1 MSNELR
7 NFLALS
13 YDELEQL
20 NLKAKEQR
28 QKRVA
33 VHKIQEERI
42 KYLTDEKRIK
52 AVTVLFSDL
61 EGRLHMLDYDKKF
74 LVKSW
79 DNLTFDGS
87 SIRGFTAQRESDLR
101 LAMDWASFYWAP
113 ADVFGS
119 GKVLVFGEVIDK
131 DGSPYSADIRGRLK
145 GFAGEMYKNEEYT
158 LNAANE
164 IEGFLFQGSDAERR
178 YNETGKFE
186 YVNTGGYYHSLP
198 GDPLRTF
205 IDTTAEVQRA
215 MGFQNEKD
223 HPEVA
228 PSQFEINYGYG
239 EVVQA
244 ADQIQLYKLICRQV
258 ATRMGLTACF
268 LPKPV
273 VGVNGNG
280 MHTNVSISKG
290 GKNIY
295 WDPKGEE
302 KLSKF
307 GWAFVDRILTHGND
321 ICLLLNASVNAY
333 RRLDPHFEAPNQLKA
348 SPVDRGSMIRIP
360 IGNERS
366 MRVEVRSVAP
376 DANPYLVMYSI
387 FRTGIEGETAKI
399 KNLRQAERYLP
410 DNVYLALD
418 NFRKADWTTKL
429 LGEDVKARYGAL
441 KQAAADRC
449 ARHSARL
456 SKCRK
461 CSTTTRSTINSC
473 GICFRQIPQGSGE
486 WGGSPVT
493 KSTRFSLVHSSHSRR
508 RAHALNRSGR
518 LRHSWPLLRP
528 MPRRFLPYWLRPS
541 MLLRCAQRCNRRTS
555 PSPQQRARSTAASSH
570 RAFRSWSWR
579 RSAFGSHGPYPG

>member
-7 NFLALS
+7 NFLALP
-13 YDELEQL
+13 YDQLEDL
-20 NLKAKEQR
+20 NLQAKEQR
-28 QKRVA
+28 LKRLA
-33 VHKIQEERI
+33 FHKIQEERL

-101 LAMDWASFYWAP
+101 LGIDWSAFYWGP
-113 ADVFGS
+113 ADVFGP
-119 GKVLVFGEVIDK
+119 GKILVFGDVIDK
-131 DGSPYSADIRGRLK
+131 GGDPYAADIRGVLK
-145 GFAGEMYKNEEYT
+145 SFAADMYKKEGYT

-164 IEGFLFQGSDAERR
+164 IEGFLFDGKDAERH

-205 IDTTAEVQRA
+205 IDSTAEVQRA

-228 PSQFEINYGYG
+228 PSQFEINYSYG
-239 EVVQA
+239 EVVAA

-258 ATRMGLTACF
+258 ATNLGLTASF

-273 VGVNGNG
+273 VGVNGSG

-290 GKNIY
+290 GKNLF

-302 KLSKF
+302 KLSKT
-307 GWAFVDRILTHGND
+307 GWQFIDRFLTHGND
-321 ICLLLNASVNAY
+321 TCLLLNSSVNAY
-333 RRLDPHFEAPNQLKA
+333 RRLDPHFEAPNQIKA
-348 SPVDRGSMIRIP
+348 SAVDRGSMIRVP

-376 DANPYLVMYSI
+376 DANPYLVMLAV
-387 FRTGIEGETAKI
+387 FKTGLQGETAKI

-410 DNVYLALD
+410 DNIYDAMA
-418 NFRKADWTTKL
+418 NFRNAEWTTKL
-429 LGEDVKARYGAL
+429 LGADVKGRYADL
-441 KQAAADRC
+441 KQASADRC
-449 ARHSARL
+449 PRL
-456 SKCRK
+456 LGTFVKAPEVQYHHDVY
-461 CSTTTRSTINSC
+461 NQYLWNQ
-473 GICFRQIPQGSGE
+473 F
-486 WGGSPVT
+486 
-493 KSTRFSLVHSSHSRR
+493 
-508 RAHALNRSGR
+508 
-518 LRHSWPLLRP
+518 
-528 MPRRFLPYWLRPS
+528 
-541 MLLRCAQRCNRRTS
+541 
-555 PSPQQRARSTAASSH
+555 
-570 RAFRSWSWR
+570 
-579 RSAFGSHGPYPG
+579 

>member
-7 NFLALS
+7 SFLTLS

-28 QKRVA
+28 LNRVA
-33 VHKIQEERI
+33 PHKIQEERI

-74 LVKSW
+74 LIKNW

-101 LAMDWASFYWAP
+101 LAMDWSAFYWVP
-113 ADVFGS
+113 ADIFGS

-131 DGSPYSADIRGRLK
+131 DGTAYSADIRGVLK
-145 GFAGEMYKNEEYT
+145 EFAQALYKKEGYT

-164 IEGFLFQGSDAERR
+164 IEGFLFQGPDAERR

-239 EVVQA
+239 EVVAA

-258 ATRMGLTACF
+258 ATRMGLTASF

-280 MHTNVSISKG
+280 MHTNVSVSN
-290 GKNIY
+290 GKNLC
-295 WDPKGEE
+295 WDAKGEE

-307 GWAFVDRILTHGND
+307 GWSFVDRILTHGND

-333 RRLDPHFEAPNQLKA
+333 RRLDPHFEAPNQIKA

-360 IGNERS
+360 IGNEKS

-376 DANPYLVMYSI
+376 DANPYMVMYSI
-387 FRTGIEGETAKI
+387 FKTGLDGDTSKI

-410 DNVYLALD
+410 DNIYTALD
-418 NFRKADWTTKL
+418 HFRNADWTTKL
-429 LGEDVKARYGAL
+429 LGADVKTRYADL

-449 ARHSARL
+449 
-456 SKCRK
+456 
-461 CSTTTRSTINSC
+461 
-473 GICFRQIPQGSGE
+473 
-486 WGGSPVT
+486 
-493 KSTRFSLVHSSHSRR
+493 SR
-508 RAHALNRSGR
+508 ALGTFVKAPEVQFHHEVYNQY
-518 LRHSWPLLRP
+518 LWNQ
-528 MPRRFLPYWLRPS
+528 F
-541 MLLRCAQRCNRRTS
+541 
-555 PSPQQRARSTAASSH
+555 
-570 RAFRSWSWR
+570 
-579 RSAFGSHGPYPG
+579 

>member
-1 MSNELR
+1 MPSELR
-7 NFLALS
+7 NFLAIP
-13 YDELEQL
+13 YDELEEM
-20 NLKAKEQR
+20 NLEAKDAR
-28 QKRVA
+28 RNRA
-33 VHKIQEERI
+33 PAHKIQEARL
-42 KYLTDEKRIK
+42 KYLKDEKRIK

-74 LVKSW
+74 LIDSW

-101 LAMDWASFYWAP
+101 LSMDWTAFYWAP

-119 GKVLVFGEVIDK
+119 GKVLVFGQVIDK
-131 DGSPYSADIRGRLK
+131 DGTPYSADIRGVLK
-145 GFAGEMYKNEEYT
+145 GFADGLHKDEGYT

-164 IEGFLFQGSDAERR
+164 IEGFLFSGPDAERR

-239 EVVQA
+239 EVVAA

-258 ATRMGLTACF
+258 ANKMGFTASF

-273 VGVNGNG
+273 VGVNGSG

-290 GKNIY
+290 GKNLF

-302 KLSKF
+302 KLSKL
-307 GWAFVDRILTHGND
+307 GWTFVDRVLTYGND
-321 ICLLLNASVNAY
+321 ICLIMNSSVNAY

-348 SPVDRGSMIRIP
+348 SAVDRGSMIRIP

-366 MRVEVRSVAP
+366 MRVEFRSVAP
-376 DANPYLVMYSI
+376 DANPYMVLYAL
-387 FRTGIEGETAKI
+387 FRTGLEGEAAKI
-399 KNLRQAERYLP
+399 KNLRQAQRYLP
-410 DNVYLALD
+410 DNIYTASD
-418 NFRKADWTTKL
+418 NFQKSEWTTKL
-429 LGEDVKARYGAL
+429 LGEDVKNRYLEL
-441 KQAAADRC
+441 KHASADRC
-449 ARHSARL
+449 ARQLGTFVKAPEVQYHHEVY
-456 SKCRK
+456 
-461 CSTTTRSTINSC
+461 N
-473 GICFRQIPQGSGE
+473 Q
-486 WGGSPVT
+486 
-493 KSTRFSLVHSSHSRR
+493 
-508 RAHALNRSGR
+508 
-518 LRHSWPLLRP
+518 
-528 MPRRFLPYWLRPS
+528 FLWNL
-541 MLLRCAQRCNRRTS
+541 
-555 PSPQQRARSTAASSH
+555 
-570 RAFRSWSWR
+570 F
-579 RSAFGSHGPYPG
+579 